1 MIRADQSDLI
11 YKTEEAKYIA
21 VVDDVTERYEKG
33 QPVLIGTT
41 SVERSEYLS
50 RQFTKRRIPHNVLNA
65 KYHEQ
70 EAGIIAE
77 AGRRGAITV
86 ATNMAGRGTDIVLG
100 GNVDFLADKRLR
112 EQGLDPVETP
122 DEYDAAW
129 HQLRPAGQGRSRGR
143 GRRGHRRGRPVRARH
158 RAPRVAPHRQ
168 PAARPVRP
176 SGRPG

>member
-21 VVDDVTERYEKG
+21 VVDDVVERYEKG

-50 RQFTKRRIPHNVLNA
+50 RQFQKRRIPHNVLNA

-100 GNVDFLADKRLR
+100 GNVDFLTDLRLR
-112 EQGLDPVETP
+112 ARGLDPVATA
-122 DEYDAAW
+122 DEYEAAW
-129 HQLRPAGQGRSRGR
+129 HEELPIVKAEAAALRA
-143 GRRGHRRGRPVRARH
+143 GHRA
-158 RAPRVAPHRQ
+158 ARVAPHRQ
-168 PAARPVRP
+168 PAARPVGT
-176 SGRPG
+176 SG

>member
-1 MIRADQSDLI
+1 MIRGDQSDLI

-50 RQFTKRRIPHNVLNA
+50 RQFQKRRIPHNVLNA

-112 EQGLDPVETP
+112 DAGPRSRRDPGRLRRRAGIEVLP
-122 DEYDAAW
+122 QVKDEAA
-129 HQLRPAGQGRSRGR
+129 GRGR
-143 GRRGHRRGRPVRARH
+143 GGHRRGRPVRAGH
-158 RAPRVAPHRQ
+158 RAPRVPPHRQ
-168 PAARPVRP
+168 PAARPLRP
-176 SGRPG
+176 SG